1 MNRTAMHVMVIL
13 ATGIVI
19 GLIARSR
26 RIDREQAQAA
36 QVQQA
41 AEAADI
47 AEAANLEASAEPV
60 VVEGDGWLSEFE
72 LTERSGR
79 LVSSKEL
86 LGKPY
91 VVSFFFTTCPSTC
104 PMQNEKLKILQ
115 EEFYEQD
122 VRFLSVSCD
131 PEIDTPEVLTE
142 YAERFEADKDQWL
155 FLTGELNYIRRVGAE
170 VFRLPVN
177 RRFHT
182 DRFVLVGADGEIV
195 ALYEWPEPEQFDRLK
210 KDIGKL
216 IAGEKIDDSKDEG
229 NAT

>member
-13 ATGIVI
+13 ITGMVI

-26 RIDREQAQAA
+26 RIEREQAEAA
-36 QVQQA
+36 QVQMEA
-41 AEAADI
+41 EVAEAAV
-47 AEAANLEASAEPV
+47 AAQTAAKEPV

-72 LTERSGR
+72 LTERNGET
-79 LVSSKEL
+79 VSSKEL
-86 LGKPY
+86 LGQPY

-115 EEFYEQD
+115 EEFYGKG
-122 VRFLSVSCD
+122 VRFLSISCD
-131 PEIDTPEVLTE
+131 PEIDTPEVLSE
-142 YAERFEADKDQWL
+142 YAKRFEADKDQWL

-216 IAGEKIDDSKDEG
+216 LAGEKIDDSKDEG
-229 NAT
+229 NDS